1 MTPRRIFIDHAT
13 GEIVVSLKDKKSS
26 YGEISLLNHWITGM
40 LVLVLLTLGLAA
52 EFMPY
57 DDAEDLLIFWHS
69 SLGLILIPLV
79 AWRIAWRINQR
90 FPSDEK
96 STKPELGL
104 KRVVQILLLIA
115 IGLQVITGPL
125 YLWTEAEAL
134 PFFGLFSIP
143 SPFAQEA
150 EALHEAVEFVH
161 KKVANPVF
169 LILIGIHIA
178 GSIKSSVFDKRDT
191 FRNSDTE

>member
-1 MTPRRIFIDHAT
+1 MT
-13 GEIVVSLKDKKSS
+13 LKDKTSS
-26 YGEISLLNHWITGM
+26 YGEISLLNHWVTGT

-57 DDAEDLLIFWHS
+57 DNAEDLLIFWHS
-69 SLGLILIPLV
+69 SLGLILIPLA

-90 FPSDEK
+90 FPSEEATGK
-96 STKPELGL
+96 QELRF
-104 KRVVQILLLIA
+104 KRFVQISLLIA
-115 IGLQVITGPL
+115 VGLQVITGPL

-169 LILIGIHIA
+169 LILIGLHIA
-178 GSIKSSVFDKRDT
+178 GAIKGVFYDKRDT
-191 FRNSDTE
+191 FRNSDAG